1 MCVHPTTH
9 FLTALQYRHS
19 KVENLIGTSV
29 NETING
35 DSNANILMAT
45 AINLANQAGL
55 DGDKIIMEMR
65 SGDYINLVK
74 IFDKYFGKYVILE
87 TTNEELLNA

>member
-1 MCVHPTTH
+1 MIRPTQDRA
-9 FLTALQYRHS
+9 FAI
-19 KVENLIGTSV
+19 NLDGPQ
-29 NETING
+29 G
-35 DSNANILMAT
+35 NANVLMGIAM
-45 AINLANQAGL
+45 NLANQVGL

-87 TTNEELLNA
+87 TTNEELLNAS

>member
-1 MCVHPTTH
+1 MIRPTQDREFYINLDGVH
-9 FLTALQYRHS
+9 
-19 KVENLIGTSV
+19 G
-29 NETING
+29 
-35 DSNANILMAT
+35 NANNLMAT
-45 AINLANQAGL
+45 AINLANQVGL
-55 DGDKIIMEMR
+55 DGDKIIVEMK

>member
-1 MCVHPTTH
+1 MIRPTQDRE
-9 FLTALQYRHS
+9 FYI
-19 KVENLIGTSV
+19 NLDGPQ
-29 NETING
+29 G
-35 DSNANILMAT
+35 NANVLMST

-87 TTNEELLNA
+87 TTNEELLT

>member
-1 MCVHPTTH
+1 MIRPT
-9 FLTALQYRHS
+9 QDREVYI
-19 KVENLIGTSV
+19 NLDGV
-29 NETING
+29 QG
-35 DSNANILMAT
+35 NANNLMGLAM
-45 AINLANQAGL
+45 NLANQVGL
-55 DGDKIIMEMR
+55 DGDKIIVEMK

>member
-1 MCVHPTTH
+1 MIRPTQDRE
-9 FLTALQYRHS
+9 FYI
-19 KVENLIGTSV
+19 NLDGPQ
-29 NETING
+29 G
-35 DSNANILMAT
+35 NANILMAT
-45 AINLANQAGL
+45 AINLANQVGL
-55 DGDKIIMEMR
+55 DGDKIIVEMK

>member
-1 MCVHPTTH
+1 MIRPTQDSE
-9 FLTALQYRHS
+9 FYI
-19 KVENLIGTSV
+19 NLDGV
-29 NETING
+29 QG
-35 DSNANILMAT
+35 NANNLMGLAM
-45 AINLANQAGL
+45 NLANQVGL
-55 DGDKIIMEMR
+55 DGDKIIVEMK

>member
-1 MCVHPTTH
+1 MIRPTQDRE
-9 FLTALQYRHS
+9 FYI
-19 KVENLIGTSV
+19 NLDGPQ
-29 NETING
+29 G
-35 DSNANILMAT
+35 NANVLMAT
-45 AINLANQAGL
+45 AMNLANQVKL
-55 DGDKIIMEMR
+55 DGDKIIVEMK

>member
-1 MCVHPTTH
+1 MIRPTQDRE
-9 FLTALQYRHS
+9 FYI
-19 KVENLIGTSV
+19 NLDGPQ
-29 NETING
+29 G
-35 DSNANILMAT
+35 NANVLMAT
-45 AINLANQAGL
+45 AITLANQVGL

-87 TTNEELLNA
+87 TTNEELLNAS

>member
-1 MCVHPTTH
+1 MIRPTQDRE
-9 FLTALQYRHS
+9 FYI
-19 KVENLIGTSV
+19 NLDGPQ
-29 NETING
+29 G
-35 DSNANILMAT
+35 NANVLMAT
-45 AINLANQAGL
+45 AINLANQVGL
-55 DGDKIIMEMR
+55 DGDKIILEMK

>member
-1 MCVHPTTH
+1 MIRPTQDRE
-9 FLTALQYRHS
+9 FYI
-19 KVENLIGTSV
+19 NLDGPQ
-29 NETING
+29 G
-35 DSNANILMAT
+35 NANVLMAT

>member
-1 MCVHPTTH
+1 MIRPTQDRE
-9 FLTALQYRHS
+9 FYI
-19 KVENLIGTSV
+19 NLDGPQ
-29 NETING
+29 G
-35 DSNANILMAT
+35 NANVLMAT
-45 AINLANQAGL
+45 AINLANQVGL